1 MPTPTKVPLRSLH
14 SAATVLAEIDRARA
28 EGDQTALDLAL
39 SLRKRLLA
47 EYAQA
52 GGATTDA
59 ERDEI
64 RALRGKKVRA

>member
-1 MPTPTKVPLRSLH
+1 MDATRKVPLRSLH

-28 EGDQTALDLAL
+28 EGDGPALDLAL

-52 GGATTDA
+52 GGAQTDEERA
-59 ERDEI
+59 EVA
-64 RALRGKKVRA
+64 ALRGKKVRA